1 MTVEERADRSVLTQ
15 QGDAVLSKEWLLL
28 SSDMELVCL
37 RIAAGLTKP
46 VTEQDVQALLLA
58 SNCRRYQPLPEG
70 IKQAISL
77 LNTLLTNPAAPV
89 PANPIPVGKRQDARL
104 AVIVEKDRMS
114 AIAQITAD
122 WGGKYVTLEQLKEA
136 IAISEIKQGVSEQLL
151 ITAIQS
157 AKEATPGSQLKLVI
171 ANGQPAVNGQDTRYE
186 RLVET
191 PAERILKPQELG
203 HGKVDLRDL
212 GSIVTVKAG
221 APLMRR
227 HPATVGV
234 PGFTVTG
241 QDLPAKDGKD
251 SPMSAGEGTFI
262 SPDDPDLLIAGRA
275 GLPCQEKAGMKVDEV
290 LSVKQVD
297 ARHGHID
304 FEGGLI
310 VSGDVNPGMKI
321 RVSGDIVIG
330 GFIEGGWIEAGGS
343 ITVRHG
349 IIGRRNEQGE
359 YLCQLNAQGEIHAS
373 YAQYAQLE
381 AGGDIQIQ
389 SQLSHC
395 YSRSGQD
402 IKVGDSNMRKG
413 TLLGGTSIANRLIMA
428 PSLGAEAANH
438 TRLQILGGYFTHKE
452 QEHQLK
458 LRQQACQAQLEKIKE
473 LVMKLLQLPG
483 DKRNPDTLRKLK
495 PIRDHQLAELAQLDE
510 QLTANQEE
518 LRNLM
523 AQMEVI
529 ATQHL
534 YSGIEVEMA
543 SFKRKVT
550 ITRGPTRLTIH
561 DETLE
566 MTPYEGHK

>member
-1 MTVEERADRSVLTQ
+1 M
-15 QGDAVLSKEWLLL
+15 LSKEWLLL

-46 VTEQDVQALLLA
+46 VTEQDIQALLLA

-70 IKQAISL
+70 VKQAISL

-89 PANPIPVGKRQDARL
+89 PANPLPIAKRQDAR
-104 AVIVEKDRMS
+104 VTIVVEKDRMS
-114 AIAQITAD
+114 ASAQITAD
-122 WGGKYVTLEQLKEA
+122 WGGKYVTLEQLQEA
-136 IAISEIKQGVSEQLL
+136 ISLSEIKQGVSEPLL
-151 ITAIQS
+151 TAAIQS
-157 AKEATPGSQLKLVI
+157 AKEAAPGSQLKLVI
-171 ANGQPAVNGQDTRYE
+171 ARGQPTVNGQDTRYE

-191 PAERILKPQELG
+191 PAERILKPRELD
-203 HGKVDLRDL
+203 HDRVDLRDL

-221 APLMRR
+221 AQLMRR

-241 QDLPAKDGKD
+241 QELPAKNGKD
-251 SPMSAGEGTFI
+251 SPMSAGDGTCF
-262 SPDDPDLLIAGRA
+262 SPDDPDLLIASRA
-275 GLPCQEKAGMKVDEV
+275 GLPCQEKSGMKVDEV

-297 ARHGHID
+297 PRHGHIT

-321 RVSGDIVIG
+321 SVSGDIVIG

-359 YLCQLNAQGEIHAS
+359 YLCQLTAQGEIHAT

-402 IKVGDSNMRKG
+402 IKVGDSGMRKG
-413 TLLGGTSIANRLIMA
+413 NLLGGTSIANRLIMA

-452 QEHQLK
+452 QENQLK
-458 LRQQACQAQLEKIKE
+458 VRQQACQVKIDQIKE
-473 LVMKLLQLPG
+473 LVMKLLQLPS

-495 PIRDHQLAELAQLDE
+495 PIRDNHLAELTLLHE
-510 QLTANQEE
+510 QLTATQEE
-518 LRNLM
+518 LQKLI

-529 ATQHL
+529 ASQHL
-534 YSGIEVEMA
+534 FSGIEVEMA
-543 SFKRKVT
+543 GLKRRVT
-550 ITRGPTRLTIH
+550 ITRGPTRLSIQN
-561 DETLE
+561 ETLE
-566 MTPYEGHK
+566 MTPYEGQH

>member
-1 MTVEERADRSVLTQ
+1 M
-15 QGDAVLSKEWLLL
+15 LSKEWLLL
-28 SSDMELVCL
+28 SSDMDLVCL
-37 RIAAGLTKP
+37 RIAAGLSKP
-46 VTEQDVQALLLA
+46 VTEQDIQALLLA

-89 PANPIPVGKRQDARL
+89 PANPVPIAKRQDAR
-104 AVIVEKDRMS
+104 VTIVVEKDRMS
-114 AIAQITAD
+114 ASAQITAD
-122 WGGKYVTLEQLKEA
+122 WGGKYLSIEQLKEA
-136 IAISEIKQGVSEQLL
+136 ISLSEIKQGVTEPLL
-151 ITAIQS
+151 TTAIQT
-157 AKEATPGSQLKLVI
+157 AKEAAPGSQLKLVI
-171 ANGQPAVNGQDTRYE
+171 ARGQPAVNGQDTRYE

-191 PAERILKPQELG
+191 PAERILKPRELD
-203 HGKVDLRDL
+203 HDRVDLRDL

-221 APLMRR
+221 AQLMRR
-227 HPATVGV
+227 HPATQGV

-241 QDLPAKDGKD
+241 QDLPAKNGKD
-251 SPMSAGEGTFI
+251 SPMSAGDGTFF
-262 SPDDPDLLIAGRA
+262 SPDDPDLLIASRA
-275 GLPCQEKAGMKVDEV
+275 GLPCQEKSGMKVDEV
-290 LSVKQVD
+290 LSVKRVD
-297 ARHGHID
+297 ARHGHIT

-310 VSGDVNPGMKI
+310 VNDDVNPGMKI

-330 GFIEGGWIEAGGS
+330 GFIEGGWIEAGGT

-402 IKVGDSNMRKG
+402 IKVGDGGMRKG
-413 TLLGGTSIANRLIMA
+413 NLLGGLSIANRLIIS
-428 PSLGAEAANH
+428 PVLGASAGNQ

-458 LRQQACQAQLEKIKE
+458 QQQQACQEQLEKIKE
-473 LVMKLLQLPG
+473 LVMRLVQLPS

-495 PIRDHQLAELAQLDE
+495 PIRERHQLELRQLED
-510 QLTANQEE
+510 QLAANHEE
-518 LRNLM
+518 LQKLM
-523 AQMEVI
+523 AEMDII

-534 YSGIEVEMA
+534 FPGVEVEMA
-543 SFKRKVT
+543 HHHNRVD
-550 ITRGPTRLTIH
+550 IEHGPIH
-561 DETLE
+561 FCIREDQLL
-566 MTPYEGHK
+566 MNPYEGHK

>member
-1 MTVEERADRSVLTQ
+1 
-15 QGDAVLSKEWLLL
+15 VLSKEWLLL

-37 RIAAGLTKP
+37 RIAAGLTKT
-46 VTEQDVQALLLA
+46 VTEQTVQTLLLA

-70 IKQAISL
+70 IKQAITL
-77 LNTLLTNPAAPV
+77 LNTLLTTPDAPV
-89 PANPIPVGKRQDARL
+89 PTTPIPIAKRQDARL
-104 AVIVEKDRMS
+104 AVMVEKDRMS
-114 AIAQITAD
+114 GIAQITAD
-122 WGGKYVTLEQLKEA
+122 WGGKSVTLEQLQEA
-136 IAISEIKQGVSEQLL
+136 IGQSEIKQGTSDSLL
-151 ITAIQS
+151 VGAIQT
-157 AKEATPGSQLKLVI
+157 AREAAPGSLLKLVI
-171 ANGQPAVNGQDTRYE
+171 ARGQPAVNGLDTRYE

-191 PAERILKPQELG
+191 PAERILKPQELD

-212 GSIVTVKAG
+212 GAIVTVRAG

-227 HPATVGV
+227 HPATLGV
-234 PGFTVTG
+234 AGFTVTG
-241 QDLPAKDGKD
+241 QELPAKHGKD
-251 SPMSAGEGTFI
+251 SPMSAGEGTFL
-262 SPDDPDLLIAGRA
+262 SPDDPDLLIASRA

-290 LSVKQVD
+290 MSVKQVD
-297 ARHGHID
+297 ARHGHIA

-310 VSGDVNPGMKI
+310 VSGDINPGMKV

-330 GFIEGGWIEAGGS
+330 GFIEGGVIEAGGS

-402 IKVGDSNMRKG
+402 IKVGDSTMRKG

-428 PSLGAEAANH
+428 PNMGAEAANH

-452 QEHQLK
+452 QEQQLK
-458 LRQQACQAQLEKIKE
+458 TRLLECQAELDKIKT
-473 LVMKLLQLPG
+473 LVMKLLQLPNE
-483 DKRNPDTLRKLK
+483 KRNPDTLRKLK
-495 PIRDHQLAELAQLDE
+495 PIRDHQLAELTLIHE
-510 QLTANQEE
+510 QITANHDALQT
-518 LRNLM
+518 LM
-523 AQMEVI
+523 AEMEVI

-534 YSGIEVEMA
+534 FSGIEVEMA
-543 SFKRKVT
+543 SFKRRVT
-550 ITRGPTRLTIH
+550 ITRGATRLGIH
-561 DETLE
+561 DEALE
-566 MTPYEGHK
+566 MTPYEAHK

>member
-1 MTVEERADRSVLTQ
+1 M
-15 QGDAVLSKEWLLL
+15 LSKEWLLL

-46 VTEQDVQALLLA
+46 VTEQNIQALLLA

-89 PANPIPVGKRQDARL
+89 PANPVPIAKRQDAR
-104 AVIVEKDRMS
+104 VTIVVEKDRMS
-114 AIAQITAD
+114 ASAQITAD
-122 WGGKYVTLEQLKEA
+122 WGGKYVTQEQLQEA
-136 IAISEIKQGVSEQLL
+136 ISLSEIKQGVSEPLL
-151 ITAIQS
+151 TAAIQS
-157 AKEATPGSQLKLVI
+157 AKEAAPGSQLKLVI
-171 ANGQPAVNGQDTRYE
+171 ARGQPTVNGQDTRYE

-191 PAERILKPQELG
+191 PAERILKPRELD
-203 HGKVDLRDL
+203 HDRVDLRDL

-221 APLMRR
+221 AQLMRR

-241 QDLPAKDGKD
+241 QDLPAKNGKD
-251 SPMSAGEGTFI
+251 SPMSAGDGTCF
-262 SPDDPDLLIAGRA
+262 SPDDPDLLIASRA
-275 GLPCQEKAGMKVDEV
+275 GLPCQEKSGMKVDEV

-297 ARHGHID
+297 PRHGHIT

-359 YLCQLNAQGEIHAS
+359 YLCQLTAQGEIHAS

-402 IKVGDSNMRKG
+402 IKVGDSGMRKG
-413 TLLGGTSIANRLIMA
+413 NLLGGTSIANRLIMA

-452 QEHQLK
+452 QENQLK
-458 LRQQACQAQLEKIKE
+458 VRQQACQVKIDQIKE
-473 LVMKLLQLPG
+473 LVMKLLQLPS

-495 PIRDHQLAELAQLDE
+495 PIRDNHLAELTLLHE

-518 LRNLM
+518 LQKLI

-529 ATQHL
+529 ASQHL
-534 YSGIEVEMA
+534 FSGIEVEMA
-543 SFKRKVT
+543 GLKRRVT
-550 ITRGPTRLTIH
+550 ITRGPTRLSIQN
-561 DETLE
+561 ETLE
-566 MTPYEGHK
+566 MTPYEGQH

>member
-1 MTVEERADRSVLTQ
+1 M
-15 QGDAVLSKEWLLL
+15 LSKAWLLL
-28 SSDMELVCL
+28 SSDMELACL

-89 PANPIPVGKRQDARL
+89 PAHPIPVGKRQDAR
-104 AVIVEKDRMS
+104 VTIVVEKDQMS
-114 AIAQITAD
+114 ASAQITAD
-122 WGGKYVTLEQLKEA
+122 WGGKYITLEQLQEA
-136 IAISEIKQGVSEQLL
+136 IGQSEIKQGVSEPLL
-151 ITAIQS
+151 TAAIQS
-157 AKEATPGSQLKLVI
+157 AKEAAPGSQLKLVI
-171 ANGQPAVNGQDTRYE
+171 ARGQPAVNGQDTRYE

-191 PAERILKPQELG
+191 PAERILKPQELD

-212 GSIVTVKAG
+212 GAIVTVKAG
-221 APLMRR
+221 TPMMRR
-227 HPATVGV
+227 HPATVGI

-241 QDLPAKDGKD
+241 QNLPAKDGKD
-251 SPMSAGEGTFI
+251 SPISAGEGTFL
-262 SPDDPDLLIAGRA
+262 SPDDPDLLIASRA

-310 VSGDVNPGMKI
+310 VNGDVNPGMKI

-330 GFIEGGWIEAGGS
+330 GFIEGGVIEAGGS

-359 YLCQLNAQGEIHAS
+359 FLCQLNAQGEIHAS

-402 IKVGDSNMRKG
+402 IKVGDSSMRKG
-413 TLLGGTSIANRLIMA
+413 TLLGGTSIANRLITA
-428 PSLGAEAANH
+428 PTLGAEAANH

-452 QEHQLK
+452 QELQLK
-458 LRQQACQAQLEKIKE
+458 VRQQECLAQLDKIKT
-473 LVMKLLQLPG
+473 LVMKLLQLPD
-483 DKRNPDTLRKLK
+483 DKRNPDTLHKIK
-495 PIRDHQLAELAQLDE
+495 PIRDHHLAELTLIHE
-510 QLTANQEE
+510 QITANHNEMQS
-518 LRNLM
+518 LM
-523 AQMEVI
+523 AHMEVI

-534 YSGIEVEMA
+534 FSGIEVEMA
-543 SFKRKVT
+543 CFKRKVT

-561 DETLE
+561 DEQLE
-566 MTPYEGHK
+566 MTPYEGHS